1 MRDSGEELDA
11 IDREILR
18 ILAADGRAAAS
29 RLAEQIGISRPAI
42 SDRMDKL
49 ERNGVIRGTTAVVDP
64 AALGKNVTAFVSARQ
79 SGSFDAKGARAFRE
93 LLGSDDILEVHS
105 VAGEDCYLM
114 KVRTESISSLN
125 ELIAKLTA
133 APLALSTRTTI
144 VMETHLEK
152 IGGIALTEPDG
163 A

>member
-1 MRDSGEELDA
+1 MRSTDELDT

-18 ILAADGRAAAS
+18 LLAGDGRATAS
-29 RLAEQIGISRPAI
+29 SLAEQIGISRPAI
-42 SDRMDKL
+42 SERMEKL
-49 ERNGVIRGTTAVVDP
+49 ERNGVIRGTTVIVDP

-79 SGSFDAKGARAFRE
+79 TGSFDAKGARAFRD
-93 LLGSDDILEVHS
+93 LLRGEDVLEVHS

-125 ELIAKLTA
+125 DLISKLTA
-133 APLALSTRTTI
+133 APLNLSTRTTI

-152 IGGIALTEPDG
+152 IGGITLAGPD
-163 A
+163 AE

>member
-1 MRDSGEELDA
+1 MRSADELDA

-18 ILAADGRAAAS
+18 ILAGDGRAAAA

-42 SDRMDKL
+42 SERMEKL
-49 ERNGVIRGTTAVVDP
+49 ERNGVIRGTTVIVDP

-93 LLGSDDILEVHS
+93 LFRGEDILEVHS
-105 VAGEDCYLM
+105 VAGEDCYFM

-125 ELIAKLTA
+125 ELISKLTA
-133 APLALSTRTTI
+133 SPLNLSTRTTI
-144 VMETHLEK
+144 VMETHLERV
-152 IGGIALTEPDG
+152 GGITLAGPE
-163 A
+163 

>member
-1 MRDSGEELDA
+1 MRSTEELDA

-18 ILAADGRAAAS
+18 ILAGDGRAAAA

-42 SDRMDKL
+42 SERMEKL
-49 ERNGVIRGTTAVVDP
+49 ERNGVILGTTVIVDP

-79 SGSFDAKGARAFRE
+79 SGSFDAKGARAFRD
-93 LLGSDDILEVHS
+93 LLRSEDILEVHS
-105 VAGEDCYLM
+105 VAGEDCYFM

-125 ELIAKLTA
+125 DLISKLTA
-133 APLALSTRTTI
+133 SPLNLSTRTTI

-152 IGGIALTEPDG
+152 VGGIALAGPDDE
-163 A
+163 

>member
-1 MRDSGEELDA
+1 MRSFEELDA

-18 ILAADGRAAAS
+18 ILAGDGRAAAA

-42 SDRMDKL
+42 SERMEKL
-49 ERNGVIRGTTAVVDP
+49 ERNGVIRGTTVIVDP

-79 SGSFDAKGARAFRE
+79 SGSFDAKGARAFRD
-93 LLGSDDILEVHS
+93 LLRSEDILEVHS
-105 VAGEDCYLM
+105 VAGEDCYFM

-125 ELIAKLTA
+125 ELISKLTSS
-133 APLALSTRTTI
+133 PLHLSTRTTI

-152 IGGIALTEPDG
+152 VGGITLAGPE
-163 A
+163 

>member
-1 MRDSGEELDA
+1 MRNNFSLDSVDLQV
-11 IDREILR
+11 LR
-18 ILAADGRAAAS
+18 LLAADGRATAS
-29 RLAEQIGISRPAI
+29 SLAEQIGISRPAV
-42 SDRMDKL
+42 SERMEKL
-49 ERNGVIRGTTAVVDP
+49 ERNGVIRGTTVIVDP

-79 SGSFDAKGARAFRE
+79 SGSFDPKGAKAFRE
-93 LLGSDDILEVHS
+93 LLRRDDILEVHS

-125 ELIAKLTA
+125 DLISKLTS

-152 IGGIALTEPDG
+152 VGGITLAGPD
-163 A
+163 